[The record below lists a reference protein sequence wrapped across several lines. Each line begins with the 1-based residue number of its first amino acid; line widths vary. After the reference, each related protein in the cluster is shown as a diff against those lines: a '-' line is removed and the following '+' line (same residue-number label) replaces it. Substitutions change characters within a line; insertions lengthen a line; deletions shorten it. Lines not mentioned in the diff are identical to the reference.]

1 MDELL
6 YKIID
11 ENTIEGYDGGILK
24 KYDGQNLISVV
35 ANPTADDL
43 KNFGYKPLIDEGI
56 PEYNEKTQYVTIKY
70 TEDDNN
76 ITTVYEVINK
86 EDSQEVESISEVE

>member
-1 MDELL
+1 MDEIL

-43 KNFGYKPLIDEGI
+43 KNFGYKPLINEGV
-56 PEYNEKTQYVTIKY
+56 PKYNEKTQYITIKY
-70 TEDDNN
+70 TEDVDT
-76 ITTVYEVINK
+76 ITTTYTVINK
-86 EDSQEVESISEVE
+86 DQ

>member
-1 MDELL
+1 MDEIL

-43 KNFGYKPLIDEGI
+43 KNFGYNPLINEGV
-56 PEYNEKTQYVTIKY
+56 PKYNEKTQYITIKY
-70 TEDDNN
+70 TEDVDT
-76 ITTVYEVINK
+76 ITTTYTVINK
-86 EDSQEVESISEVE
+86 DQ

>member
-24 KYDGQNLISVV
+24 KYDGQNLISVI

-43 KNFGYKPLIDEGI
+43 KNFGYKPLINEGV
-56 PEYNEKTQYVTIKY
+56 PEYDEETQYVTIKY
-70 TEDDNN
+70 TEDDDTI
-76 ITTVYEVINK
+76 ITTYTIV
-86 EDSQEVESISEVE
+86 DRDQ